1 MIMKNLII
9 AALISCFASASYAD
23 QKTEAGEQR
32 MDRYSQL
39 CLAVLGSEKEFI
51 AKARELRVTKNERNR
66 LVCNNMSLD
75 QFADS
80 HQLTDQN
87 TIATVQ

>member
-1 MIMKNLII
+1 MKNLVL
-9 AALISCFASASYAD
+9 ATLLACFASASYAD
-23 QKTEAGEQR
+23 QKNQAGEQQ

-39 CLAVLGSEKEFI
+39 CLAVLGSEKDFV
-51 AKARELRVTKNERNR
+51 AKARELGITKNERDR
-66 LVCNNMSLD
+66 LVCNDMSID

>member
-1 MIMKNLII
+1 MKNLFI
-9 AALISCFASASYAD
+9 ATLLACFASVSYAEP
-23 QKTEAGEQR
+23 KNEVGEQQ

-39 CLAVLGSEKEFI
+39 CLAVLKSEKEFI
-51 AKARELRVTKNERNR
+51 AKARELHVTKSERNR
-66 LVCNNMSLD
+66 LVCNDMSIT

>member
-1 MIMKNLII
+1 MKSLII
-9 AALISCFASASYAD
+9 ATLLACFTSVAHAEPKNDAGD
-23 QKTEAGEQR
+23 QQ

-39 CLAVLGSEKEFI
+39 CLAVLKSEKEFI
-51 AKARELRVTKNERNR
+51 AKARELHVTKNERNR
-66 LVCNNMSLD
+66 LVCNDMSIT

-80 HQLTDQN
+80 YQLTDQN